1 MPHLTESEEKE
12 YLKYVQQE
20 LQAKVEYIDEQI
32 KKYHEEILEM
42 KRYMY
47 ENQAQLDNAEKAL
60 NRVSVFDSV
69 SLGEDA
75 LRQKEKITKLI
86 QSPYFGRID
95 FQQAGDTGTFYIGIY
110 GFSGQGTSN
119 NLIYDWRAPVSSMFY
134 DFELGNAF
142 YLAPAGKIEGNL
154 CLKRQ
159 YKIEKAHMEYM
170 IESSLN
176 IGDEVLQKE
185 LSQNSNEKMKNI
197 VATIQ
202 KEQNVIIRNETAKV
216 LIIQGAAGSGK
227 TSIALHR
234 IAFLLYR
241 QKGSLDSQN
250 VLIISPNQVFAD
262 YISNVLPELGE
273 ENMLEMSFDQVASE
287 YLGKKYKY
295 RTFSQQVESLLYAK
309 DLSLQLRIAYKSS
322 NEFVEQ
328 LQQFLNFAAK
338 EYFVPKEICFGN
350 FYISQRSLWESYC
363 QLHNYPI
370 KIRLK
375 RIADKVIAKLKNTGK
390 KLDISSIRLLRKGI
404 ENMYTVKDAL
414 SLYQKFYEYMDKKE
428 YFCFAAKNTFEYSD
442 LFPFIYTKIFY
453 EGITTDYSKIK
464 HLLIDEMQDY
474 TPIQY
479 AVLSKLFSC
488 QMTILGDA
496 YQSVNPYSSS
506 TAEKISPYFS
516 GAQIV
521 EVSKSYR
528 STWEI
533 AEFARNIINNQ
544 SLRSIERHGSVPSII
559 ETNNADEEF
568 LAIKRLISKFKA
580 SPYSSLGI
588 ICKSQKD
595 TNNMYQKL
603 RTFFRD
609 IVLLDFESTSFEQG
623 IVITSVQMSKGLE
636 FDQVIIPQVSQEN
649 YHTDM
654 ERSLLYIACT
664 RAMHKLDL
672 TYNGTIC
679 EFLSGAKPED

>member
-1 MPHLTESEEKE
+1 
-12 YLKYVQQE
+12 
-20 LQAKVEYIDEQI
+20 
-32 KKYHEEILEM
+32 
-42 KRYMY
+42 
-47 ENQAQLDNAEKAL
+47 
-60 NRVSVFDSV
+60 
-69 SLGEDA
+69 
-75 LRQKEKITKLI
+75 
-86 QSPYFGRID
+86 
-95 FQQAGDTGTFYIGIY
+95 
-110 GFSGQGTSN
+110 
-119 NLIYDWRAPVSSMFY
+119 MFY

-328 LQQFLNFAAK
+328 LQQFLNFAAR

-350 FYISQRSLWESYC
+350 FYISQRGLWESYC

-370 KIRLK
+370 KIR
-375 RIADKVIAKLKNTGK
+375 
-390 KLDISSIRLLRKGI
+390 
-404 ENMYTVKDAL
+404 
-414 SLYQKFYEYMDKKE
+414 
-428 YFCFAAKNTFEYSD
+428 
-442 LFPFIYTKIFY
+442 
-453 EGITTDYSKIK
+453 
-464 HLLIDEMQDY
+464 
-474 TPIQY
+474 
-479 AVLSKLFSC
+479 
-488 QMTILGDA
+488 
-496 YQSVNPYSSS
+496 
-506 TAEKISPYFS
+506 
-516 GAQIV
+516 
-521 EVSKSYR
+521 
-528 STWEI
+528 
-533 AEFARNIINNQ
+533 
-544 SLRSIERHGSVPSII
+544 
-559 ETNNADEEF
+559 
-568 LAIKRLISKFKA
+568 
-580 SPYSSLGI
+580 
-588 ICKSQKD
+588 
-595 TNNMYQKL
+595 
-603 RTFFRD
+603 
-609 IVLLDFESTSFEQG
+609 
-623 IVITSVQMSKGLE
+623 
-636 FDQVIIPQVSQEN
+636 
-649 YHTDM
+649 
-654 ERSLLYIACT
+654 
-664 RAMHKLDL
+664 
-672 TYNGTIC
+672 
-679 EFLSGAKPED
+679 